1 MNKKKVISYDKNKI
15 KASKQ
20 VNFNDKIEL
29 DKEKF
34 IYLKSNTKRSKKN
47 NNKEENNFNKDLIS
61 LSSNEDYYKSFLK
74 SLNETNKEDE
84 NKQNEE
90 KKKKIKPPNLKL
102 NFSPLLENDKRFKK
116 KNIKREKTQLTF
128 QDMKNNSPKIIK
140 RFSPLKIR
148 KSNYN
153 SNHININIDT
163 ISFNQSEQNQGDKT
177 RRTDFKKYY
186 SNKNKNKNFLD
197 YSLPNYL
204 NISQSLLSEDS
215 KNNLLP
221 VKNSFSNIKKREVGE
236 NSTISLNNN
245 KKIGLSKTYKNQTEN
260 NLKDKDKDKDKEKK
274 KKENQNE
281 NKVNYIKGNFLNV
294 KKIDINNNK
303 RKKSINTINTNK
315 NENTNL
321 DNKIEKDNLNKDNK
335 DNKEIIIPKKKKF
348 LFCCIPLH

>member
-1 MNKKKVISYDKNKI
+1 M
-15 KASKQ
+15 
-20 VNFNDKIEL
+20 
-29 DKEKF
+29 
-34 IYLKSNTKRSKKN
+34 
-47 NNKEENNFNKDLIS
+47 
-61 LSSNEDYYKSFLK
+61 
-74 SLNETNKEDE
+74 
-84 NKQNEE
+84 
-90 KKKKIKPPNLKL
+90 
-102 NFSPLLENDKRFKK
+102 
-116 KNIKREKTQLTF
+116 KNI
-128 QDMKNNSPKIIK
+128 SPKIIK
-140 RFSPLKIR
+140 SFSPLKIR

-153 SNHININIDT
+153 NNHININIDT

-186 SNKNKNKNFLD
+186 SNKNKNRNLLD

-215 KNNLLP
+215 KSNLLP
-221 VKNSFSNIKKREVGE
+221 VKNNFSNIKKREVGE

-245 KKIGLSKTYKNQTEN
+245 KKNGLPKTNKNQTEN
-260 NLKDKDKDKDKEKK
+260 NLKDKDKDKK

-315 NENTNL
+315 NENSNL
-321 DNKIEKDNLNKDNK
+321 DNKIEIDNHNKDNK

>member
-29 DKEKF
+29 EKEKF
-34 IYLKSNTKRSKKN
+34 IYLKSKTSKKN

-74 SLNETNKEDE
+74 SLNETNKVEE
-84 NKQNEE
+84 KKQNEE

-102 NFSPLLENDKRFKK
+102 NFSPFLENDKRIKK

-140 RFSPLKIR
+140 SFSPLKIR

-245 KKIGLSKTYKNQTEN
+245 KKNGSSKTNKNQIEN
-260 NLKDKDKDKDKEKK
+260 NLKDKDKDKK

-335 DNKEIIIPKKKKF
+335 EIIIPKKKNFYFVVFHYIKIIF
-348 LFCCIPLH
+348 F